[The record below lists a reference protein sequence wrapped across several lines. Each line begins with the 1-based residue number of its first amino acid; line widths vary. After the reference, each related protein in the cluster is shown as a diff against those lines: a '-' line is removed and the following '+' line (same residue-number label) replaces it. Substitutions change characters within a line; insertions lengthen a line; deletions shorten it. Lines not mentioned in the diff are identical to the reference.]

1 VGASSTCWHRVLR
14 GETAEA
20 ESCDSGAW
28 GQGHWK
34 RRWVWGGAGVKGGS
48 VRAVRAGGAS
58 VAQEP
63 SPLPFVASLSQGEKG
78 IEGGE

>member
-1 VGASSTCWHRVLR
+1 MGAGTL
-14 GETAEA
+14 EA
-20 ESCDSGAW
+20 AMGL
-28 GQGHWK
+28 G
-34 RRWVWGGAGVKGGS
+34 GGAGVKGGS
-48 VRAVRAGGAS
+48 ARAVRAGGGS